1 MVRRLTSPRLE
12 FEAAA
17 IYEYPEHLRSFLND
31 LPTRPGVYL
40 FHGESDTMPLYIGKS
55 VNIRSRVLSHLRT
68 PDEAAMLRQSRRIS
82 WICTAGEIG
91 ALLLEARLIKE
102 QQPLFNKRLRRNRQL
117 CALQLNEKRVDV
129 VYAKEVDF
137 SRAPNLFGLFANRR
151 AALQALQTIADEQKL
166 CYGLL
171 GLEPLSRGRACFRS
185 ALKRCAGACCGKES
199 HEEHA
204 LRLRQS
210 LERLRVVCWP
220 WQGAVALKEQH
231 PEMTQYHIIQNWLWL
246 GAVNSL
252 EEATT
257 LIRTPAGF
265 DHDGYKILCKPLLS
279 GNYEIT
285 ELDPASQLISLN
297 NSLPCGCKSRR
308 VCLPSN
314 QHAPWSVVSN
324 LSPSCHAPLI
334 TNTTP
339 PREPKVVNVRS
350 AILTFALQTS
360 RRVMMLKSIDICPAV
375 SFAFTTWSAAK
386 AKGWNGFKVWLKR
399 SALSRSISPPSSNVT
414 ILSMP
419 GNKEN
424 SPFAA
429 MDAML
434 ARQ

>member
-1 MVRRLTSPRLE
+1 MNIPNIYVHSLMTYPPDQGCICFMVKVTPCRSISAKALTS
-12 FEAAA
+12 AAA
-17 IYEYPEHLRSFLND
+17 SFLIYVPRMKPPCYGN
-31 LPTRPGVYL
+31 
-40 FHGESDTMPLYIGKS
+40 
-55 VNIRSRVLSHLRT
+55 
-68 PDEAAMLRQSRRIS
+68 PDGSAGYVPIS

-285 ELDPASQLISLN
+285 ELDPANDQRAS
-297 NSLPCGCKSRR
+297 
-308 VCLPSN
+308 
-314 QHAPWSVVSN
+314 
-324 LSPSCHAPLI
+324 
-334 TNTTP
+334 
-339 PREPKVVNVRS
+339 
-350 AILTFALQTS
+350 
-360 RRVMMLKSIDICPAV
+360 
-375 SFAFTTWSAAK
+375 
-386 AKGWNGFKVWLKR
+386 
-399 SALSRSISPPSSNVT
+399 
-414 ILSMP
+414 
-419 GNKEN
+419 
-424 SPFAA
+424 
-429 MDAML
+429 
-434 ARQ
+434 

>member
-129 VYAKEVDF
+129 VYAKEVD
-137 SRAPNLFGLFANRR
+137 
-151 AALQALQTIADEQKL
+151 
-166 CYGLL
+166 
-171 GLEPLSRGRACFRS
+171 
-185 ALKRCAGACCGKES
+185 KRCAGACCGKES

-285 ELDPASQLISLN
+285 ELDPANDQRAS
-297 NSLPCGCKSRR
+297 
-308 VCLPSN
+308 
-314 QHAPWSVVSN
+314 
-324 LSPSCHAPLI
+324 
-334 TNTTP
+334 
-339 PREPKVVNVRS
+339 
-350 AILTFALQTS
+350 
-360 RRVMMLKSIDICPAV
+360 
-375 SFAFTTWSAAK
+375 
-386 AKGWNGFKVWLKR
+386 
-399 SALSRSISPPSSNVT
+399 
-414 ILSMP
+414 
-419 GNKEN
+419 
-424 SPFAA
+424 
-429 MDAML
+429 
-434 ARQ
+434 